1 MTNMIVSDH
10 VRWGVHR
17 VVDRTLYM
25 VGPAAHVDADW
36 EFDEQ
41 PPRFDAL
48 VEEDT
53 ENDAPHP
60 GLARFL
66 LVAEQP

>member
-1 MTNMIVSDH
+1 MTNKIVSTH
-10 VRWGVHR
+10 VSWGVPR

-25 VGPAAHVDADW
+25 VGPAAHVGADW
-36 EFDEQ
+36 EFEEQ

-53 ENDAPHP
+53 EGDASHP

-66 LVAEQP
+66 IVADQP